1 MASEEVHEDTGGV
14 DPKWKAFGVSL
25 GVDLLCLPLVLVIVF
40 FWPVFIL
47 AIAPYIGGALG
58 GRYTDRRN
66 GLWMGGMAAVVM
78 MTVLVIIFLWILTGI
93 PGLGE
98 GFDPIEP
105 IGLGLVAA
113 GYFTAFLF
121 GAMGGRHGAISAED
135 REDDD

>member
-14 DPKWKAFGVSL
+14 DPKWKAFGVAL
-25 GVDLLCLPLVLVIVF
+25 GVDLLCLPLVLVMVF

-66 GLWMGGMAAVVM
+66 GLWMGGLAAVVM
-78 MTVLVIIFLWILTGI
+78 TTVLVIIFLRILTGI

-105 IGLGLVAA
+105 IGLGLVTA

-121 GAMGGRHGAISAED
+121 GALGGRHGAISEEE

>member
-14 DPKWKAFGVSL
+14 VPKWKAFVVAL
-25 GVDLLCLPLVLVIVF
+25 AVDLLCLPLVLVMVF

-47 AIAPYIGGALG
+47 SIVPYIGGALG

-66 GLWMGGMAAVVM
+66 GLWMGGLAAVVM
-78 MTVLVIIFLWILTGI
+78 TTMLVILFIRILTGL

-98 GFDPIEP
+98 GFDPLEP
-105 IGLGLVAA
+105 IGLGLVTA
-113 GYFTAFLF
+113 GYLTAFLF
-121 GAMGGRHGAISAED
+121 GALGGRHGAIAEEE